1 MRFRTRLHKRALA
14 HTHVVSY
21 SPTDAETLAI
31 ELARGLETGTPAL
44 PAWIEQ
50 RDLVPGQDRRDEI
63 AETIRACDS
72 LLFVISRES
81 AADPDLKDDWCA
93 RSDIKAG
100 HPDRAPHRRRYT
112 NPARLG
118 RLRRD
123 DSSMH
128 TLSSLTACV
137 RWKYHPVIRGCGE
150 RSGGAPRTVHS

>member
-81 AADPDLKDDWCA
+81 AADPDLKDDWVRA
-93 RSDIKAG
+93 LRYKSRSSRSCSTPTPIYQPSSPG
-100 HPDRAPHRRRYT
+100 TLETRRFEH
-112 NPARLG
+112 AHAL
-118 RLRRD
+118 
-123 DSSMH
+123 
-128 TLSSLTACV
+128 
-137 RWKYHPVIRGCGE
+137 
-150 RSGGAPRTVHS
+150 